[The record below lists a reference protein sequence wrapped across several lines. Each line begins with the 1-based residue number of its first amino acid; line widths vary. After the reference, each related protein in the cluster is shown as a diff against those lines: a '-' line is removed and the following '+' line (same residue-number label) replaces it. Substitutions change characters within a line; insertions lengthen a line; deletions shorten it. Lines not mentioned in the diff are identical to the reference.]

1 MTSEQKVKQVYPKAY
16 WSDHRICSPLENGL
30 PFKVEIYLSS
40 RLTVPRGTNHVTL
53 LCRPLERLVMR
64 LRSTQLVSTSFRGIR
79 QTGGIFKR

>member
-40 RLTVPRGTNHVTL
+40 RLTVPRGTKSSQERYWADAWRRIAAARADEKVG
-53 LCRPLERLVMR
+53 LE
-64 LRSTQLVSTSFRGIR
+64 
-79 QTGGIFKR
+79 